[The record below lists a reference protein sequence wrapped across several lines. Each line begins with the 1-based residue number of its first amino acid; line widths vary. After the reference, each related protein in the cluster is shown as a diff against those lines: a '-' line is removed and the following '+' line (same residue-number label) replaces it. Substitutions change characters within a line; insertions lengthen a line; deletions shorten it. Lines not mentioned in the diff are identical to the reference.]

1 MASSFKKAKVKLD
14 LSTDI
19 NMLLTVKKKFEEEY
33 VTVFVDMQKL
43 ITNTWKTVIKRKNC
57 CIWTIRVQII
67 YMSQKLPAKNF
78 EWIKVTSRFNIDF
91 KTNIKK
97 NVTKDIFWKL
107 IFNILKNFM
116 YFKMSAQFYLRGAR
130 LKKSKSLKLTYMV
143 KVIHIR
149 KY

>member
-57 CIWTIRVQII
+57 CI
-67 YMSQKLPAKNF
+67 
-78 EWIKVTSRFNIDF
+78 
-91 KTNIKK
+91 
-97 NVTKDIFWKL
+97 
-107 IFNILKNFM
+107 
-116 YFKMSAQFYLRGAR
+116 
-130 LKKSKSLKLTYMV
+130 
-143 KVIHIR
+143 
-149 KY
+149 